1 MTFTTDEP
9 PVLYHDEHLAVV
21 RKPAGLLSVPGI
33 GADKQDC
40 VVARLRELN
49 EGGWTREVH
58 RLDMSTSG
66 LMVLAHTPDAHRALS
81 RQFQQRRVDKQY
93 EAVVA
98 GRVSDDAGEMTWP
111 LRKDMD
117 RPPRHRVDPVQG
129 KPAVTRYRVL
139 ERQAD
144 HTRLALV
151 PLTGRSH
158 QLRVHLLTLG
168 HPILGDDLYAPPE
181 VRQRSNRLLLHATI
195 LGFTHP
201 VDERAMRFEDVPPF

>member
-1 MTFTTDEP
+1 MADDLLTL
-9 PVLYHDEHLAVV
+9 LYRDAHLSVV
-21 RKPAGLLSVPGI
+21 RKPADLLSVPGI
-33 GADKQDC
+33 GAEKQDC
-40 VVARLRELN
+40 VVSRVRLLRD
-49 EGGWTREVH
+49 GRWTREVH

-66 LMVLAHTPDAHRALS
+66 LMVLAHTPEAHRALS

-98 GRVSDDAGEMTWP
+98 GRVPDDAGDMTWP

-117 RPPRHRVDPVQG
+117 HPPRHLVDSVQG

-139 ERQAD
+139 ERHSD
-144 HTRLALV
+144 HTRLALT

-181 VRQRSNRLLLHATI
+181 VRERSERLMLHATM

-201 VDERAMRFEDVPPF
+201 MDQRAMRFDDPAPF